1 VLTTASLLAEA
12 AVEEGRQVFSV
23 PDCPYDRGGTPLSV
37 SVRIDQ
43 SPIRDRSAVR
53 APDFVVVQDAT
64 MLQMPEVT
72 AGLKDQGMLLIN
84 TTESA
89 LNVKVSGQALVVT
102 IPAAL
107 LAEEA
112 LGRQESIFPWTGTVL
127 LGALAAA
134 SHIISLEALQVVA
147 HRHFRGRS
155 GEMNALAIEK
165 GHHHIK
171 YTCKIP

>member
-1 VLTTASLLAEA
+1 
-12 AVEEGRQVFSV
+12 
-23 PDCPYDRGGTPLSV
+23 
-37 SVRIDQ
+37 VRIEK
-43 SPIRDRSAVR
+43 SPIRDHSGVS

-64 MLQMPEVT
+64 LLQRPEVT
-72 AGLKDQGMLLIN
+72 ADLKDQGMLLID

-89 LNVKVSGQALVVT
+89 LNVKVSGQAMVVT
-102 IPAAL
+102 IPAVL
-107 LAEEA
+107 LAKEA
-112 LGRQESIFPWTGTVL
+112 LGQQESIFPWTGTVL

-134 SHIISLEALQVVA
+134 SHIIGLEALQVVA
-147 HRHFRGRS
+147 RRHFRGRS